1 MGTKFTI
8 YLGFIF
14 LALGFQVQGQG
25 VQGFSAPILNNL
37 PARNTTFTRP
47 QMLNKS
53 KQCGTDTVNYTYNKT
68 TALNTVSLNNA
79 TSGNAFAQWYPSP
92 QNINIH
98 GFEFFAWQ
106 TAMSSAVVTLTCRVY
121 LAGIDSLPVGA
132 PLASVAV
139 NVDSTFGGGML
150 TALRKRALFPSA
162 VTTANPNGYVLTIET
177 SSAINVA
184 VVANSWTA
192 SPPNGRS
199 EWLSSVRIG
208 TAFIRSY
215 NINIGGPV
223 FNADFIMQ
231 PFVSY
236 NLEANFTPSVSCIS
250 VGNPITF
257 TNTSSP
263 VLFNRFYN
271 TRAFFNIPQFSCQW
285 NYGDTSGNFF
295 AINGIRTYNHN
306 VTYPVKLYDT
316 LYGWMSGCADQIT
329 KEIYQTPAPTNA
341 YNNSP
346 VCAGGTLQLQADSV
360 PNASYVWTGPNG
372 FSSTQRNPTI
382 PAAGVGASGLYSV
395 TTVIGSCSSTV
406 ATTYASVI
414 NSYSASGNGP
424 LCVGQNLNLQATDI
438 SNASYAWTGPN
449 GFTANTRTPNKSS
462 VTKLD
467 SGTYQVTISAPG
479 CGNMGP
485 FTALIVVN
493 DIPNTPSVSNNGPLC
508 IGQNLNLTA
517 SGPLT
522 GAYNWTGPNNFTST
536 QQNPVRSS
544 VVNSFSGN
552 YLVTLTING
561 CTSLPASSTV
571 VVNNIPAAPSTG
583 NNGPLCVG
591 QTLSLTAS
599 LIANA
604 TYSWSGPNGFTA
616 NIQNPTRAGL
626 SLIDAGTYSVIA
638 TVNGCASVAANT
650 QVSITSNT
658 PTPTAS
664 SNGPLCPGQ
673 NLQLSASGVSGAVF
687 TWTGPKNF
695 SSSQANPIISNVN
708 DSNAGI
714 YSVTASTTAC
724 GTSSAAVVNL
734 VINTLPPAPSI
745 GNNSPLCTGD
755 SLKLNATTITGAN
768 YYWTGPN
775 GFSST
780 LQNPSINN
788 MTKSKAGFY
797 SVYVMVP
804 GCGTSP
810 SSSSEALVRA
820 IPNTAIA
827 SSNSPVCVGDTIQLI
842 AQSTGIGPNAS
853 YTWQGPNNFNSND
866 RISKVNSAI
875 SSDAGLYSVIVS
887 DSGCK
892 SAPANLSVVVRNLP
906 ASPAASSN
914 SPVCAGANLNL
925 AASSIGGASYV
936 WETPNGNKLNAQN
949 PSIIGVNTS
958 QSGTYSVKAFANGC
972 YSIPA
977 THSVL
982 INPLP
987 NAPVASNTGPAC
999 IGNNIILRAS
1009 TIAGASYLWSGPNFS
1024 SNQQNPLLSN
1034 TNKNMSGT
1042 YTVKAIVLGCSGEE
1056 SKTDVVINEYPTA
1069 PILSSLPT
1077 TRVCTEDSLRFFAN
1091 NVANGEFSWTGPIG
1105 FSSNKQNP
1113 VLYINNIAQGGIYEA
1128 SVSRFGCESP
1138 KSVLNISVYN
1148 RPNTS
1153 EINGLSEVKSGEN
1166 NTYNVAGLNGSSYK
1180 WEVIGGSI
1188 SNGAG
1193 TATINIVWGNKGTG
1207 KITVTE
1213 TSVNECVGNIKTKD
1227 INIGAPA
1234 ALNGLNQNLS
1244 WSLFPNPTQ
1253 DKIFLKSNQIE
1264 NLLSAEIVDLQGRK
1278 MNANIDKIGTDWIFE
1293 LNKIAPGTYYLML
1306 RTKDEIAILK
1316 FIKTE

>member
-1 MGTKFTI
+1 MKLKITI
-8 YLGFIF
+8 YLNFLF
-14 LALGFQVQGQG
+14 LALSAIVNGQTL
-25 VQGFSAPILNNL
+25 QSYSAPIYDNL
-37 PARNTTFTRP
+37 PARNPVFNRNLS
-47 QMLNKS
+47 LNKS

-68 TALNTVSLNNA
+68 TTLNTVSLNNA

-92 QNINIH
+92 QNITIH

-106 TAMSSAVVTLTCRVY
+106 TAMNSTIVTLTCRVY
-121 LAGIDSLPVGA
+121 LAGTDSLPLGA
-132 PLASVAV
+132 PLASVNV
-139 NVDSTFGGGML
+139 PVDSTFGGGML
-150 TALRKRALFPSA
+150 TALRKKAIFPIA
-162 VTTANPNGYVLTIET
+162 ITTANPNGYVLTIET
-177 SSAINVA
+177 SSATNVA

-192 SPPNGRS
+192 SPPNGRA

-236 NLEANFTPSVSCIS
+236 NLSANFTPSQTCIS

-257 TNTSSP
+257 TNTSSA

-295 AINGIRTYNHN
+295 AINGVRTYNHN
-306 VTYPVKLYDT
+306 VTYPVRLYDT
-316 LYGWMSGCADQIT
+316 LYGWMRGCADEIT

-372 FSSTQRNPTI
+372 FSSTQRNPSI
-382 PAAGVGASGLYSV
+382 IAAGVGASGLYAV

-424 LCVGQNLNLQATDI
+424 LCVGQNLNLQATDL
-438 SNASYAWTGPN
+438 SNAAYTWTGPN
-449 GFTANTRTPNKSS
+449 GFTANTRTPNRTGISKA
-462 VTKLD
+462 D
-467 SGTYQVTISAPG
+467 SGVYQVMISAPG
-479 CGNMGP
+479 CTNMGP
-485 FTALIVVN
+485 FTTLIVVN
-493 DIPNTPSVSNNGPLC
+493 NIPNTPSVSNNGPLC

-517 SGPLT
+517 IGPLA

-544 VVNSFSGN
+544 VINSFSGN
-552 YLVTLTING
+552 YLVTLTSNG
-561 CTSLPASSTV
+561 CTSLPATSTV

-616 NIQNPTRAGL
+616 NTQNPTRASL

-638 TVNGCASVAANT
+638 SVNGCPSVATNT
-650 QVSITSNT
+650 AVAITTNT
-658 PTPTAS
+658 PTPSAT

-673 NLQLSASGVSGAVF
+673 NLQLSVSGVSGAVF

-695 SSSQANPIISNVN
+695 SSSQANPIINNVN

-714 YSVTASTTAC
+714 YSVTASTAAC
-724 GTSSAAVVNL
+724 GTSSAATVNL
-734 VINTLPPAPSI
+734 IINTLPPAPSI

-780 LQNPSINN
+780 LQNPSIIN
-788 MTKSKAGFY
+788 MTKSRAGFY
-797 SVYVMVP
+797 SVYVIVA

-810 SSSSEALVRA
+810 SSSSEALVIA
-820 IPNTAIA
+820 IPNTASA
-827 SSNSPVCVGDTIQLI
+827 SSNSPVCVGDTIQLN

-853 YTWQGPNNFNSND
+853 YSWQGPNNFNSND

-875 SSDAGLYSVIVS
+875 SNDAGLYSVIVS

-906 ASPAASSN
+906 ASPTASSN

-936 WETPNGNKLNAQN
+936 WETPNGNKLNGQN
-949 PSIIGVNTS
+949 PSIISVNTS

-982 INPLP
+982 VNPLP

-1009 TIAGASYLWSGPNFS
+1009 TIAGATYLWSGSNYS
-1024 SNQQNPLLSN
+1024 SNQQNPLLTN
-1034 TNKNMSGT
+1034 VNKNMSGT
-1042 YTVKAIVLGCSGEE
+1042 YTVKAIVMGCSGEE

-1091 NVANGEFSWTGPIG
+1091 NLTNGEFSWTGPIG
-1105 FSSNKQNP
+1105 FNSNKQNP

-1138 KSVLNISVYN
+1138 KSVLNISVNN

-1153 EINGLSEVKSGEN
+1153 EINGLSEVKSGES
-1166 NTYNVAGLNGSSYK
+1166 NTYNVTGLTGSSYK

-1193 TATINIVWGNKGTG
+1193 TGTINIVWGSKGIG
-1207 KITVTE
+1207 KITLTE
-1213 TSVNECVGNIKTKD
+1213 TSVNECVGAVKTKD

-1244 WSLFPNPTQ
+1244 WSLFPNPASAT
-1253 DKIFLKSNQIE
+1253 ITLKPEGNH
-1264 NLLSAEIVDLQGRK
+1264 NLLGVQIFDLQGRL
-1278 MNANIDKIGTDWIFE
+1278 MEVEMITNNLEINFSISNLHA
-1293 LNKIAPGTYYLML
+1293 GTYVILVKTETGL
-1306 RTKDEIAILK
+1306 ATLK
-1316 FIKTE
+1316 FNKL

>member
-1 MGTKFTI
+1 MKTKITI
-8 YLGFIF
+8 YLSFLF
-14 LALGFQVQGQG
+14 LALSVLVNGQTL
-25 VQGFSAPILNNL
+25 QSFSASIYDNL
-37 PARNTTFTRP
+37 PARNPVFIRNLS
-47 QMLNKS
+47 LNKS

-92 QNINIH
+92 QNITIH

-106 TAMSSAVVTLTCRVY
+106 TAMNSTIVTLTCRVY
-121 LAGIDSLPVGA
+121 LAGIDSLPLGA

-139 NVDSTFGGGML
+139 SVDSTFGGGML
-150 TALRKRALFPSA
+150 TALRKKAIFPTA
-162 VTTANPNGYVLTIET
+162 ITTANPNGYVLTIET
-177 SSAINVA
+177 SSATNVA

-192 SPPNGRS
+192 SPPNGRA

-236 NLEANFTPSVSCIS
+236 NLSANFTPSQTCIS

-257 TNTSSP
+257 TNTSSA

-295 AINGIRTYNHN
+295 AINGVRTYNHN
-306 VTYPVKLYDT
+306 VTYPVRLYDT
-316 LYGWMSGCADQIT
+316 LYGWMSGCADEIT

-372 FSSTQRNPTI
+372 FSSTQRNPSI
-382 PAAGVGASGLYSV
+382 PAAGVGASGLYAV

-414 NSYSASGNGP
+414 NSYSASGNSP
-424 LCVGQNLNLQATDI
+424 LCVGQNLNLQATDL
-438 SNASYAWTGPN
+438 SNATYAWTGPN
-449 GFTANTRTPNKSS
+449 GFTANTRTPNRSGISK
-462 VTKLD
+462 VD
-467 SGTYQVTISAPG
+467 SGVYQVIISAPG
-479 CGNMGP
+479 CTNMGP
-485 FTALIVVN
+485 FTTLIVVN
-493 DIPNTPSVSNNGPLC
+493 NIPNTPSVSNNGPLC

-517 SGPLT
+517 SGPLA

-536 QQNPVRSS
+536 QQNPVRTA
-544 VVNSFSGN
+544 VINSFSGN

-561 CTSLPASSTV
+561 CTSLPATSTV

-616 NIQNPTRAGL
+616 NTQNPTRASL

-638 TVNGCASVAANT
+638 SVNGCPSVAANT
-650 QVSITSNT
+650 AVAITTNT
-658 PTPTAS
+658 PTPSAT

-673 NLQLSASGVSGAVF
+673 NLQLSVSGVSGAVF

-695 SSSQANPIISNVN
+695 SSSQANPIINNVN

-724 GTSSAAVVNL
+724 GTSSAANVNL

-780 LQNPSINN
+780 MQNPSLIN

-797 SVYVMVP
+797 SVYVIVP

-820 IPNTAIA
+820 IPNTASA
-827 SSNSPVCVGDTIQLI
+827 FSNSPVCVGDTIQLN

-875 SSDAGLYSVIVS
+875 STDAGLYSVIVS

-906 ASPAASSN
+906 ASPTASSN

-936 WETPNGNKLNAQN
+936 WETPDGNKLNAQN

-958 QSGTYSVKAFANGC
+958 QSGTYSVKALANGC

-977 THSVL
+977 TLSVL
-982 INPLP
+982 VNPLP

-999 IGNNIILRAS
+999 VGNNIILRAS
-1009 TIAGASYLWSGPNFS
+1009 TIAGATYLWSGPNFS

-1042 YTVKAIVLGCSGEE
+1042 YTVKAIIMGCSGEE

-1077 TRVCTEDSLRFFAN
+1077 TRVCTADSLRFFAN

-1128 SVSRFGCESP
+1128 SVNRFGCESP

-1153 EINGLSEVKSGEN
+1153 EINGLSEVKSGES
-1166 NTYNVAGLNGSSYK
+1166 NTYNVTGLIGSSYK

-1193 TATINIVWGNKGTG
+1193 TGNINIVWGNKGIG

-1213 TSVNECVGNIKTKD
+1213 TSVNECVGAVKTKD

-1244 WSLFPNPTQ
+1244 WSLFPNPASAT
-1253 DKIFLKSNQIE
+1253 ITLKPEGNH
-1264 NLLSAEIVDLQGRK
+1264 NLLGVQIFDLQGRLMEVEMIK
-1278 MNANIDKIGTDWIFE
+1278 NNVEINFSISNLHA
-1293 LNKIAPGTYYLML
+1293 GTYVILVKTETGL
-1306 RTKDEIAILK
+1306 ATLK
-1316 FIKTE
+1316 FNKL